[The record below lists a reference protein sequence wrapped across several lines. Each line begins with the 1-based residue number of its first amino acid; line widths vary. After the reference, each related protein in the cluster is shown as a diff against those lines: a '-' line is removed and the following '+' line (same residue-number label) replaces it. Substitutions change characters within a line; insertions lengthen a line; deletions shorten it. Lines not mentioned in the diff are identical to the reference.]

1 MGAYTGT
8 PTILRA
14 WEEGDRNGK
23 FLRIKRRISITLA
36 TQGGA
41 TNTISATSLGLKS
54 DGLEGAQFVLFTDDS
69 GSQKRALHLFT
80 DGTYLYVG
88 DPQTSTDAD
97 RGEPTDVSG
106 VLVCEIYGQPA
117 GY

>member
-1 MGAYTGT
+1 MAEFSGT
-8 PTILRA
+8 VTILRS
-14 WEEGDRNGK
+14 WEEGDRQGK
-23 FLRIKRRISITLA
+23 YHRVARRISITLD

-41 TNTISATSLGLKS
+41 TNFISATSLGLKTG
-54 DGLEGAQFVLFTDDS
+54 GLEKAEFVLFTDTAD
-69 GSQKRALHLFT
+69 SQKRALFLFT
-80 DGTYLYVG
+80 DGTNLYTG
-88 DPQTSTDAD
+88 DPQTSTDNA